1 MPEYKPPA
9 SLESE
14 QTVLGVILLYP
25 EKLQEIIEIIRP
37 EDFYRTAHGVIYQA
51 MLDLLEADTPIEL
64 VTLYSHLKEKG
75 RIEEVGG
82 MKFLI
87 GLKDEVGPANF
98 KYHVQVVHDKS
109 TLRRLQAIAVHIGAG
124 CSGNGAKPGELI
136 EYASNQVR
144 DLAEAANIKKP
155 KKIAEIVQDW
165 AMLTTGD
172 FLMTDLYRDLNIMTK
187 VDKWAATQAISRM
200 GKEGKLVKYGS
211 KRGRWRLAETDY
223 ESIDHFA
230 ADDTPM
236 DIILPFGLHKHIEWF
251 QRGMG
256 VIAGDTDSGKTTLFL
271 NMAHDNKGKFK
282 KIIYIATEMGGPLLK
297 RRLKKLCEVYG
308 YPYPEAFAHVDFRE
322 PKTQNYMDLVEP
334 DALTLIDY
342 YELTDNFYLVAG
354 YFRQIFEKLT
364 TGTVFIGLQ
373 KKFGSP
379 MGRAGEFAMEK
390 PLLYIAL
397 HRGNFARIE
406 KCKTEWTPQFQ
417 PYAIE
422 YKYEIVA
429 GGRLTWQKRL
439 RGKLFDK

>member
-1 MPEYKPPA
+1 MGAILIKPQALPE
-9 SLESE
+9 
-14 QTVLGVILLYP
+14 IM
-25 EKLQEIIEIIRP
+25 EIIQP
-37 EDFYRTAHGVIYQA
+37 DDFYRTAHKNIYEA
-51 MLDLLEADTPIEL
+51 MCAIEESGNPVDL
-64 VTLYSHLKEKG
+64 VTVSQQLKEKG
-75 RIEEVGG
+75 QLEAIGG
-82 MKFLI
+82 HVFLVSLSEQI
-87 GLKDEVGPANF
+87 GFASNAKHYA
-98 KYHVQVVHDKS
+98 QVVREKS
-109 TLRRLQAIAVHIGAG
+109 ILRQLLDISQGIASE
-124 CSGNGAKPGELI
+124 CLTNGAKPGELI
-136 EYASNQVR
+136 EEAANHIR
-144 DLAEAANIKKP
+144 DLAEAANVKKP
-155 KKIAEIVQDW
+155 KKIADMVRDW
-165 AMLTTGD
+165 ALMTAGD
-172 FLMTDLYRDLNIMTK
+172 FLMTEVYKDLNIMTK

-256 VIAGDTDSGKTTLFL
+256 VIAGDTDSGKTALFL

-297 RRLKKLCEVYG
+297 RRLKKLCEACD

-373 KKFGSP
+373 KKFGAP
-379 MGRAGEFAMEK
+379 MGRSGEFAMEK

-429 GGRLTWQKRL
+429 GGRLAWQKRL
-439 RGKLFDK
+439 RGKLIDNK